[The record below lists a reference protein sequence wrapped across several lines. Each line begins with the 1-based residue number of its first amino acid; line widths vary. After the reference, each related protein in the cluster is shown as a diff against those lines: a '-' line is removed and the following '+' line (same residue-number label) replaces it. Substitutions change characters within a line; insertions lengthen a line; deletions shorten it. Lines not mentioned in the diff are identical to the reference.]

1 MTQEEYYTNNGTNP
15 QDSNWGS
22 YQNVTL
28 KDVVNNFQL
37 MYMDDGDLLNNISRY
52 KILFHAKRAL
62 QELQYDGNRVI
73 NTLQLD
79 VGDDLKFVLPPD
91 YVNWVRISLF
101 CGGVLYPMS
110 ENIQANS
117 SVEFLQ
123 DQYYNILFDEN
134 GEALI
139 GTSKLDESRILGIN
153 QCYCEYNDQWGWYVD
168 GLWYFNYTGGQ
179 YYGLNTETA
188 NSNPTFT
195 INKTQGVINFSTG
208 VHRRSVLLEY
218 ISDGLYGLNDED
230 IPAPKLAEEYFYSY
244 IKWAILNTKANQPE
258 YIINRA
264 RKEKVSNWRN
274 TKIRLSNLHPGR
286 LLMNMRGQSKWIK

>member
-15 QDSNWGS
+15 QDANWGS
-22 YQNVTL
+22 YQNLTL

-37 MYMDDGDLLNNISRY
+37 MYVDDGDLLNNINRY

-79 VGDDLKFVLPPD
+79 VGDDLKFVLPSD

-134 GEALI
+134 GNALI
-139 GTSKLDESRILGIN
+139 GTSKLDESRIDGVN
-153 QCYCEYNDQWGWYVD
+153 QCYCENNGQMGWYID
-168 GLWYFNYTGGQ
+168 GLWYFNYPGGQ

-208 VHRRSVLLEY
+208 VHRRSVVLEY